1 MFEESLFPELDGA
14 SSPKSRSA
22 PSTTRPEQARL
33 NRPVRNQVEV
43 MLRDVDSLLA
53 KDHPAR
59 AIWAVLERFDL
70 SSFYSS
76 IKAVEGVAGRP
87 ASDPRVLLALW
98 IYATSEGIGKAR
110 ELGRLCEEHD
120 AYRWLRGG
128 VPVNYHMLSDFRVEH
143 GASVNKLM
151 AEILAVMMNGGL
163 VSLKRIAQDGMRV
176 RAGAGAASFRREPTL
191 SEFLKQAMEQ
201 VERLAS
207 ERDKPDAQVNRRE
220 EAARERSARERQ
232 KRIEQALAEL
242 PKVRAIKKTEEKRLE
257 ARVST
262 TDPEARVMKM
272 ADGGFRPAYNVQ
284 LATDTETQVIVGVSV
299 TNRGSDSGEASTMLD
314 AIEKRTGV
322 KPEEYLVDGGFAQL
336 DEVDKLDAAK
346 VTMYAPNREPRSDK
360 RKASEPTPTDTPAVA
375 AWRARMATDEA
386 KAIYRERAATA
397 ECVNALFRQRYDLY
411 QFGVRGLLKVTVVA
425 MLLAVTHNL
434 LRLITLSA

>member
-22 PSTTRPEQARL
+22 PSATRPEQARL

-53 KDHPAR
+53 KDHSAR

-110 ELGRLCEEHD
+110 ELGRLCEESD

-151 AEILAVMMNGGL
+151 AEVLAVMMNGGL
-163 VSLKRIAQDGMRV
+163 VSLKRVAQDGMRV

-191 SEFLKQAMEQ
+191 SEFLKQASDR
-201 VERLAS
+201 VERLAL
-207 ERDKPDAQVNRRE
+207 ERDKPDAQANRRE

-232 KRIEQALAEL
+232 KKIEQALAEL

-272 ADGGFRPAYNVQ
+272 ADGGFRPA
-284 LATDTETQVIVGVSV
+284 
-299 TNRGSDSGEASTMLD
+299 
-314 AIEKRTGV
+314 
-322 KPEEYLVDGGFAQL
+322 
-336 DEVDKLDAAK
+336 
-346 VTMYAPNREPRSDK
+346 
-360 RKASEPTPTDTPAVA
+360 
-375 AWRARMATDEA
+375 
-386 KAIYRERAATA
+386 
-397 ECVNALFRQRYDLY
+397 
-411 QFGVRGLLKVTVVA
+411 
-425 MLLAVTHNL
+425 
-434 LRLITLSA
+434 